1 MTPIT
6 QSPEWKAL
14 RDHYEQIER
23 AHLRDLFADDAT
35 RGETM
40 TLEVDGVYLDYS
52 KNRVTGETIR
62 LLVALAERAGLRARI
77 DAMFAGEKINVTE
90 DRAVL
95 HVALRAPRGRAH
107 RRGRQGRR
115 SRGARGAPEDG
126 GVRRQG
132 ALG

>member
-23 AHLRDLFADDAT
+23 THLRDLFADDAT
-35 RGETM
+35 RGQTM

-62 LLVALAERAGLRARI
+62 LLVALAERAGCGPGSTPCSPA
-77 DAMFAGEKINVTE
+77 
-90 DRAVL
+90 
-95 HVALRAPRGRAH
+95 
-107 RRGRQGRR
+107 RR
-115 SRGARGAPEDG
+115 ST
-126 GVRRQG
+126 
-132 ALG
+132 